1 MLWKKYK
8 KMSKTQNK
16 VSKTKNYK
24 KLIWIFW
31 LLFFT
36 GFLAVGGVFGI
47 AALGYLG
54 PMPALEQLEN
64 PKTNLATQIISF
76 DGKVLGKFYFKDN
89 RTPITFDELPQN
101 IVKAL
106 IATEDERYY
115 DHAGI
120 DWRGT
125 LRAIFYLGKKGGA
138 STITQQLAR
147 QLFVGVR
154 SQNKIEALVQKIKEW
169 VLSVQLER
177 RYTKNEIIAMYLNIY
192 DFGYNADGVRSAA
205 KIFFDTAPQSLKIE
219 ESATLVGMLKNS
231 SLYNPIRRPE
241 MVKIRRNVVFQQ
253 MLRNKL
259 ITSEEKD
266 SLSALPLGID
276 FSPESHREGLA
287 TYFRAYLQEF
297 VKKWIRE
304 NPKADGSNYNIYRD
318 GLKIY
323 TTIDSRLQALGEN
336 AVSEHMKNLQKEFFL
351 QNTEELNPTAPF
363 LDLREGEID
372 TLLTRTAY
380 RSERWRKG
388 KVAGMDEES
397 ILESFFKPVPMQ
409 VFSWKGEIDTIMT
422 PMDSIRYYKHFLRA
436 ALMSMEPQTGHVK
449 AWVGGFNYK
458 HFQYDQV
465 KQGRRQIGST
475 FKPFLY
481 ATAIDQLKLSPCDKL
496 PDALYCIDAMKH
508 GNIDPWCPKNSGD
521 RYGRTRTLKNA
532 LANSVNTIS
541 ARIMDK
547 VGPRPVIDLVKKT
560 GITSY
565 IPKVPSIALGTPDI
579 SLFELVG
586 AYGTFANQ
594 GIYIQPIVIT
604 RIEDKKGTALF
615 EVVPK
620 TKDVISEE
628 AAYVTINFMQGV
640 TEHGSGARLRHAGL
654 EETNYVYEKVVTGYP
669 YIFENPIAGKTGT
682 TQNQSDGW
690 FMGIVPNLVTG
701 VWVGGEDRSIHFEEI
716 AFGQGATMALP
727 IWALYMKGAYENDS
741 LGISK
746 EDFLTPKIV
755 SIPLDCEE
763 YEIDA
768 DPNLPDK
775 IEADLDQLGF

>member
-1 MLWKKYK
+1 
-8 KMSKTQNK
+8 MSKTQKK
-16 VSKTKNYK
+16 VSKTKKYK
-24 KLIWIFW
+24 KFIWTFW

-54 PMPALEQLEN
+54 PMPPLEQLEN

-125 LRAIFYLGKKGGA
+125 LRAIFYMGKKGGA

-154 SQNKIEALVQKIKEW
+154 SKSKKEALVQKIKEW

-231 SLYNPIRRPE
+231 SLYNPVRRPE

-259 ITSEEKD
+259 ITSEEMD
-266 SLSALPLGID
+266 SLSVLPLEID
-276 FSPESHREGLA
+276 FTPESHREGLA

-297 VKKWIRE
+297 MKKWIRE
-304 NPKADGSNYNIYRD
+304 NPKADGSNFNIYRD

-372 TLLTRTAY
+372 TLLTRTAF

-388 KVAGMDEES
+388 KVAGMDEEA
-397 ILESFFKPVPMQ
+397 ILESFFKPIPMQ

-560 GITSY
+560 GVTSY
-565 IPKVPSIALGTPDI
+565 IPMVPSIALGTPDI

-604 RIEDKKGTALF
+604 RIEDKNGMALF

-628 AAYVTINFMQGV
+628 AAYVTINLMQGV
-640 TEHGSGARLRHAGL
+640 TEQGSGARLRHAGL

-746 EDFLTPKIV
+746 EAFLNPKVV

-763 YEIDA
+763 YEIDT
-768 DPNLPDK
+768 DLNLPDK